1 MPFYPCYGDGMFN
14 ERGNGQLH
22 IRIQRKRPY
31 RGMKFLKI
39 VSLPHAAGVSRAY
52 WAPDAADFPRFN
64 EFKGAGV
71 FPLTQ
76 LFFQFRRSIGRNG
89 YFEVN

>member
-1 MPFYPCYGDGMFN
+1 
-14 ERGNGQLH
+14 
-22 IRIQRKRPY
+22 
-31 RGMKFLKI
+31 MKFLKT
-39 VSLPHAAGVSRAY
+39 VSLPNAAGVRRAY

-64 EFKGAGV
+64 EFKGASV

-89 YFEVN
+89 YFEVD